1 MSRSKTSYAKLGASV
16 IAGALA
22 ATAAASVSSWKA
34 LTAETT
40 PYEMYFSESVEGLEI
55 GTPLKYRGVKVG
67 MVSSIEIAPDGR
79 HVQVTGEIFET
90 AIDRIRLD
98 DGTQRGLCAQL
109 SPKGLTGMQLVQ
121 LDLFEIASCQRP
133 EDLPF
138 ELGPHVIPVS
148 PSVLD
153 SVEEAV
159 RRLAKATPQIAED
172 LSSLVGRINRLVGQV
187 PESPGEESA
196 TIASTLAQLQATV
209 RRVDAMVADFDSA
222 GVSAQTKATLKELQR
237 TSASINTLAE
247 RLEDRNGLVKR
258 MERASTAVGDLAM
271 GFERSDESLEEALD
285 DVGDAARAIRRLAD
299 ALERDPDMLL
309 KGRAE
314 LSP

>member
-1 MSRSKTSYAKLGASV
+1 
-16 IAGALA
+16 
-22 ATAAASVSSWKA
+22 
-34 LTAETT
+34 
-40 PYEMYFSESVEGLEI
+40 
-55 GTPLKYRGVKVG
+55 
-67 MVSSIEIAPDGR
+67 
-79 HVQVTGEIFET
+79 
-90 AIDRIRLD
+90 
-98 DGTQRGLCAQL
+98 
-109 SPKGLTGMQLVQ
+109 
-121 LDLFEIASCQRP
+121 
-133 EDLPF
+133 
-138 ELGPHVIPVS
+138 
-148 PSVLD
+148 
-153 SVEEAV
+153 
-159 RRLAKATPQIAED
+159 
-172 LSSLVGRINRLVGQV
+172 
-187 PESPGEESA
+187 
-196 TIASTLAQLQATV
+196 
-209 RRVDAMVADFDSA
+209 MVADFDSA